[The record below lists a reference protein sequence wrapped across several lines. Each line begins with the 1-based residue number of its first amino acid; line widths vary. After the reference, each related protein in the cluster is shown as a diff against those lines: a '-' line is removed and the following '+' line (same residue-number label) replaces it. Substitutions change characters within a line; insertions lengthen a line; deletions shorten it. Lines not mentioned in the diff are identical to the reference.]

1 MVVRMSRHHKII
13 RTKMLEQVCNKYG
26 VNSPVTF
33 CFALVAENEEMEQSF
48 VSKLYEELMN

>member
-1 MVVRMSRHHKII
+1 MVVKMSRHHKIV

-26 VNSPVTF
+26 ANSSVTI
-33 CFALVAENEEMEQSF
+33 CFAIVSEDEKMEQSF

>member
-1 MVVRMSRHHKII
+1 
-13 RTKMLEQVCNKYG
+13 MLEQVCNKYG